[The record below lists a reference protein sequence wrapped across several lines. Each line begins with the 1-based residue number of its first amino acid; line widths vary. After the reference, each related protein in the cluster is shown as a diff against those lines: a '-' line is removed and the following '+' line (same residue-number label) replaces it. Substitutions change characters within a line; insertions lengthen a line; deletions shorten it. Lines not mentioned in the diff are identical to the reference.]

1 MVGGL
6 LDAEA
11 PDEFIN
17 NLILSV
23 RSLIPV
29 EQLCAEVRPAGSP
42 AFRVDI
48 PGNPKTLILAHA
60 VRLAARA
67 HAARARA
74 QVEKRNR
81 LKLLNPFL
89 EHLVSE
95 GSTDPAVH
103 NALGKIIVDSNNN
116 PEHFLTTNPFYDS
129 LAVGKY
135 CEKRDPNLA
144 CVAYKRGACDAA
156 LVECTNRHS
165 LFKVQ
170 ARYIV
175 ERMDPELWGEVLTE
189 DNAFRRQ
196 LIDQARRP
204 FPACLCHGSSRRS
217 QTSCVARSSTT
228 AWF

>member
-1 MVGGL
+1 M
-6 LDAEA
+6 
-11 PDEFIN
+11 
-17 NLILSV
+17 
-23 RSLIPV
+23 
-29 EQLCAEVRPAGSP
+29 
-42 AFRVDI
+42 
-48 PGNPKTLILAHA
+48 
-60 VRLAARA
+60 
-67 HAARARA
+67 
-74 QVEKRNR
+74 EKRNR

-95 GSTDPAVH
+95 GSVDPAVH

-175 ERMDPELWGEVLTE
+175 ERMDPELWGQVLTE

-196 LIDQARRP
+196 LIDQARPPPLPRAVSTAP
-204 FPACLCHGSSRRS
+204 VGSRTLR
-217 QTSCVARSSTT
+217 VARAGWHHGVSSSGAKAASRSLSVPVKALACAWPWT
-228 AWF
+228 ARKVTKV

>member
-1 MVGGL
+1 M
-6 LDAEA
+6 
-11 PDEFIN
+11 
-17 NLILSV
+17 
-23 RSLIPV
+23 
-29 EQLCAEVRPAGSP
+29 
-42 AFRVDI
+42 
-48 PGNPKTLILAHA
+48 
-60 VRLAARA
+60 
-67 HAARARA
+67 
-74 QVEKRNR
+74 EKRNR

-175 ERMDPELWGEVLTE
+175 ERMDPELWGQVLTE

-204 FPACLCHGSSRRS
+204 FPVCLCHGSSRRP
-217 QTSCVARSSTT
+217 QTSCIARLSTT
-228 AWF
+228 ACV